1 MDVCKCQKT
10 SCTAMFLLYKDILP
24 KRSKRQMDSELG
36 CRVVFLQNLFMECKS
51 FKLVKIVLI
60 SSWQQFCTTSRRQ
73 LPTLTLKKMQFPSVH
88 FREYPCTLMSL
99 EANKSLMKIHKYE
112 VGGQLNR
119 LWHVTDHADVCN

>member
-1 MDVCKCQKT
+1 
-10 SCTAMFLLYKDILP
+10 MFLLYKDILP

-73 LPTLTLKKMQFPSVH
+73 LPTLTLKKMQFRSVH

-99 EANKSLMKIHKYE
+99 EADKSLMKIHKYE

-119 LWHVTDHADVCN
+119 L